1 MSALLDLVMLAA
13 GIALLIGGGEG
24 LVRGASGLARQL
36 GVSPLAIGLTVVAF
50 GTSAPE
56 LAVNVLAAIRG
67 DTGVSFG
74 NVVGSNI
81 ANVGLILGCA
91 ALVRPLEVQSA
102 VIVREMPMMLVAS
115 AAALVLGLDRASGRA
130 EVYDRGDGMALLLFF
145 SIFLYYTIA
154 EVLRGRRTDPLV
166 HESKS
171 ATPPPGTT
179 GFSVLLA
186 VAGLLGLAL
195 GAEGTVRGAVSLA
208 ETLGVPRAIVG
219 LTLVAVGTSLPELVT
234 SVVAARRG
242 QVDLAVGNVVGSN
255 IFNLL
260 FVLGVTSTIRPVAIP
275 AGGVVDLSAMALFS
289 AALLFLAATHGN
301 RLVRW
306 EGGVLLFA
314 YLAYV
319 VARVV

>member
-1 MSALLDLVMLAA
+1 MSALLDLAMLAA

-56 LAVNVLAAIRG
+56 LAVNVLAAMRG

-115 AAALVLGLDRASGRA
+115 AAVLVLGLDRASGRA

-171 ATPPPGTT
+171 ATSGPSATAP
-179 GFSVLLA
+179 SVLLA
-186 VAGLLGLAL
+186 VAGLVGLAL

-275 AGGVVDLSAMALFS
+275 AGGVVDLSAMAVFS